1 MERDGRDRRDDGGE
15 GSDGGGSG
23 GSGGDPDVECRLDAL
38 YERLLA
44 DGRLDALRF
53 EPMLPRVYELTLP
66 SIDSRLNFI
75 SVGRRHAAFLRHV
88 YGPCSGC
95 EHAAVLHEKMRLF
108 TAVITKLL
116 DVNGILE
123 RRDVSD

>member
-1 MERDGRDRRDDGGE
+1 MDRDARGGRADE
-15 GSDGGGSG
+15 VENGSSSGS
-23 GSGGDPDVECRLDAL
+23 SGGDPDVECRLDAL

-75 SVGRRHAAFLRHV
+75 SVGRRHAAFFRHV
-88 YGPCSGC
+88 YGSCSGC
-95 EHAAVLHEKMRLF
+95 DHAAVLHEKMKLF

>member
-1 MERDGRDRRDDGGE
+1 MDWRGRANGVSDG
-15 GSDGGGSG
+15 DGGGSAS
-23 GSGGDPDVECRLDAL
+23 GSSDQEFESRLDAL

-44 DGRLDALRF
+44 DGRMDALRF

-75 SVGRRHAAFLRHV
+75 SVGRRHAAFLRHF
-88 YGPCSGC
+88 YGECSEC
-95 EHAAVLHEKMRLF
+95 DHATVLNEKMKLF

>member
-1 MERDGRDRRDDGGE
+1 MDVSGDGVDGDGSNRDDGLSGLE
-15 GSDGGGSG
+15 SMFERLFGVDGSG
-23 GSGGDPDVECRLDAL
+23 VEAI
-38 YERLLA
+38 
-44 DGRLDALRF
+44 RF

-88 YGPCSGC
+88 YGSCSGC
-95 EHAAVLHEKMRLF
+95 AHAVVLNEKMKLF

-123 RRDVSD
+123 RREPAD